1 MMQSGKG
8 RILLRAV
15 LPTCPGRQWL
25 GSFPSI
31 APMHSWDQMKPRT
44 VYEKAVQDF
53 TETAQRLA
61 GLNQHFRQASFAEFE
76 MLMVDD
82 EVLKRYGLP
91 KPMVERALIE
101 VYHTVVL
108 DQRRYRDHS

>member
-1 MMQSGKG
+1 MMQGGKG

-15 LPTCPGRQWL
+15 LPTCPGLQPA
-25 GSFPSI
+25 GAFS
-31 APMHSWDQMKPRT
+31 AWDQMKPRT

-53 TETAQRLA
+53 TETARRLA
-61 GLNQHFRQASFAEFE
+61 RLNQPFRQASFAEFE

-91 KPMVERALIE
+91 KPMVERALIK
-101 VYHTVVL
+101 VYQTVVL
-108 DQRRYRDHS
+108 DQQRYRDHS